1 MRLRFLVLPM
11 AGLLAACAA
20 PENDPG
26 AAVSLGNDQERACAL
41 AVAAHVGK
49 APGAVTAV
57 MAEPSADGTALVNV
71 TDGGRLHSCAV
82 DADLRVIEI
91 RHPGA

>member
-1 MRLRFLVLPM
+1 MRVLYLALPV

-20 PENDPG
+20 PQNDPG
-26 AAVSLGNDQERACAL
+26 AAASVGQGQERACAV

-49 APGAVTAV
+49 EPGAVTAA
-57 MAEPSADGTALVNV
+57 MAEPGADGTALVNV
-71 TDGGRLHSCAV
+71 TDGGRLHTCAV